1 MKNSK
6 IKNIAGYLA
15 RGFLK
20 NPLTPI
26 LAFAILSLGYI
37 SLEVMPREEDP
48 QIAVSGG
55 SIIVP
60 MPGASPIEIDNAIL
74 KPLERKI
81 SEIKGVKDVY
91 STAMHNVGMLNIQYK
106 IGEDR
111 ESSNLKLYDKV
122 MQNMDSLPGG
132 AMNPIVKPFD
142 IDIDVPIVTVAF
154 YKKKDLGIDH
164 IKLYRQIKEIQ
175 QDINAIQ
182 DISKTTLKGAKRP
195 QFNVLLD
202 LDKLSAYHI
211 SIGQVV
217 QSIQA
222 IAKNSPE
229 VDLPSKDNRLVVF
242 GVTNA
247 INSIED
253 LQNLIIAKYMGSL
266 VYLKDIAKV
275 EYYYDIQNYKEA
287 LISYK
292 AEGSPLSDPEDQV
305 TLTISKLKGTNAVHL
320 AEKVLALLEA
330 YEADLQKNG
339 LAYIVTRNYGER
351 ANEAVNELVHHLV
364 LTIAI
369 ISLILIP
376 FLGWRESLVVTIAVP
391 MILAATLFIAF
402 MTDQTI
408 NRITLF
414 AFLLSLGLIVD
425 DAIIVIE
432 NIHRRMH
439 LKETENQSF
448 DQIIIEATDEIG
460 PSTNIATIAIML
472 TMIPMAFVGGM
483 MGQFMLPIPL
493 MEELVYKIVSS
504 KKNQRRVG
512 FIVLFFLI
520 FAVAMIPT
528 KIVLAKMLPGKSANT
543 FSIYVD
549 TATNSTV
556 KQTQEVV
563 ECVVNEM
570 KHEENVKNMEMF
582 IGQGAPLDYAGLV
595 KGSAFKSLKN
605 HREPDR

>member
-1 MKNSK
+1 MNQKKYK
-6 IKNIAGYLA
+6 IKNIAGHLSK
-15 RGFLK
+15 GFLN
-20 NPLTPI
+20 NPLTAI

-60 MPGASPIEIDNAIL
+60 MPGASPDEIDNAVL
-74 KPLERKI
+74 KPLERRL
-81 SEIKGVKDVY
+81 SEIKGIKDIY
-91 STAMHNVGMLNIQYK
+91 STAMHNVGMLNVQYK

-132 AMNPIVKPFD
+132 TMMPIVKPFD

-154 YKKKDLGIDH
+154 YKKEEKGIDH
-164 IKLYRQIKEIQ
+164 IYLYKQIKDIQ
-175 QDINAIQ
+175 QEINAIE
-182 DISKTTLKGAKRP
+182 DISKTNLKGAKKP

-222 IAKNSPE
+222 IAKNAPE
-229 VDLPSKDNRLVVF
+229 IDLPTKDNRLIVF
-242 GVTNA
+242 GVKNA
-247 INSIED
+247 INSVDD
-253 LQNLIIAKYMGSL
+253 LKNLIIAKYMGSL
-266 VYLKDIAKV
+266 IYLKDIANV

-292 AEGSPLSDPEDQV
+292 ADGAPELSQTKDQV
-305 TLTISKLKGTNAVHL
+305 TLEISKLKGTNAVEL
-320 AEKVLALLEA
+320 AEKVIENLEENAQALE
-330 YEADLQKNG
+330 KNG
-339 LAYIVTRNYGER
+339 LGYIVTRNYGER

-364 LTIAI
+364 LTIGI
-369 ISLILIP
+369 IALILIP

-439 LKETENQSF
+439 LKETENQTF
-448 DQIIIEATDEIG
+448 DEIIIEATDEIG

-493 MEELVYKIVSS
+493 NVPVALGVS
-504 KKNQRRVG
+504 
-512 FIVLFFLI
+512 LFVAYV
-520 FAVAMIPT
+520 FAPF
-528 KIVLAKMLPGKSANT
+528 LAKKLIKRT
-543 FSIYVD
+543 
-549 TATNSTV
+549 
-556 KQTQEVV
+556 
-563 ECVVNEM
+563 
-570 KHEENVKNMEMF
+570 
-582 IGQGAPLDYAGLV
+582 
-595 KGSAFKSLKN
+595 KGT
-605 HREPDR
+605 H

>member
-1 MKNSK
+1 MK

-15 RGFLK
+15 KGFLK

-26 LAFAILSLGYI
+26 LAFAILALGYI

-55 SIIVP
+55 SVIVA
-60 MPGASPIEIDNAIL
+60 MPGASPTEIDNAVL
-74 KPLERKI
+74 KPLERKM
-81 SEIKGVKDVY
+81 SEIKGIKDVY

-154 YKKKDLGIDH
+154 YKKKELGIDH
-164 IKLYRQIKEIQ
+164 IKLYRLIKDIQ
-175 QDINAIQ
+175 QDINAIEN
-182 DISKTTLKGAKRP
+182 ISKTTLKGAKRP
-195 QFNVLLD
+195 QFNVLMD

-217 QSIQA
+217 QGIQA
-222 IAKNSPE
+222 IAKNAPE
-229 VDLPSKDNRLVVF
+229 VDLPTKDNRLVVF
-242 GVTNA
+242 GVKNA

-253 LQNLIIAKYMGSL
+253 LQNLIIAKYKGSL
-266 VYLKDIAKV
+266 IYLKDVAKV
-275 EYYYDIQNYKEA
+275 EYFYDIQNYKEA

-292 AEGSPLSDPEDQV
+292 ADGEPLSGLNDQV
-305 TLTISKLKGTNAVHL
+305 TMSISKLKGSNAVHL
-320 AEKVLALLEA
+320 SEKVLEMIEEYKEKLDAS
-330 YEADLQKNG
+330 G
-339 LAYIVTRNYGER
+339 LGYIVTRNYGER

-364 LTIAI
+364 VTIAI
-369 ISLILIP
+369 ISFILIP

-391 MILAATLFIAF
+391 MILAATLFIAY

-439 LKETENQSF
+439 LKETKDQSF
-448 DQIIIEATDEIG
+448 DQIIVEATDEIG

-493 MEELVYKIVSS
+493 NVPVALAVS
-504 KKNQRRVG
+504 
-512 FIVLFFLI
+512 LFVAYV
-520 FAVAMIPT
+520 FAPY
-528 KIVLAKMLPGKSANT
+528 LAKK
-543 FSIYVD
+543 
-549 TATNSTV
+549 
-556 KQTQEVV
+556 
-563 ECVVNEM
+563 
-570 KHEENVKNMEMF
+570 F
-582 IGQGAPLDYAGLV
+582 IKRSQGGH
-595 KGSAFKSLKN
+595 S
-605 HREPDR
+605 

>member
-1 MKNSK
+1 MKKKYK
-6 IKNIAGYLA
+6 IKNIAGYLS
-15 RGFLK
+15 RGFLN
-20 NPLTPI
+20 NPLTAI

-37 SLEVMPREEDP
+37 SLEIMPREEDP

-60 MPGASPIEIDNAIL
+60 MPGASPDEIDNAVL
-74 KPLERKI
+74 KPLERRL
-81 SEIKGVKDVY
+81 SEIKGIKDIY
-91 STAMHNVGMLNIQYK
+91 STAMHNVGMINVQYK
-106 IGEDR
+106 IGEER

-132 AMNPIVKPFD
+132 AMMPIVKPFD

-154 YKKKDLGIDH
+154 YKKEDKGIDH
-164 IKLYRQIKEIQ
+164 IYLYKQIKDIQ
-175 QDINAIQ
+175 QEINAIEN
-182 DISKTTLKGAKRP
+182 ISKTNLKGAKKP

-222 IAKNSPE
+222 IAKNAPE
-229 VDLPSKDNRLVVF
+229 IDLPTKDNRLIVF
-242 GVTNA
+242 GVKNA
-247 INSIED
+247 INSVDD
-253 LQNLIIAKYMGSL
+253 LKNLIIAKYMGSL
-266 VYLKDIAKV
+266 IYLKDIAKV

-287 LISYK
+287 LVSYK
-292 AEGSPLSDPEDQV
+292 ADGEPTLSQTKDQV
-305 TLTISKLKGTNAVHL
+305 TLEISKLKGTNAVHL
-320 AEKVLALLEA
+320 AEKVLDKLEENRVAL
-330 YEADLQKNG
+330 DKNG
-339 LAYIVTRNYGER
+339 LGYIITRNYGER

-364 LTIAI
+364 LTIGI
-369 ISLILIP
+369 IALILIP

-439 LKETENQSF
+439 LKETADQTF
-448 DQIIIEATDEIG
+448 DEIIIEATDEIG

-493 MEELVYKIVSS
+493 NVPVALGVS
-504 KKNQRRVG
+504 
-512 FIVLFFLI
+512 LFVAYV
-520 FAVAMIPT
+520 FAPF
-528 KIVLAKMLPGKSANT
+528 LAKKLIKRT
-543 FSIYVD
+543 
-549 TATNSTV
+549 
-556 KQTQEVV
+556 
-563 ECVVNEM
+563 
-570 KHEENVKNMEMF
+570 
-582 IGQGAPLDYAGLV
+582 
-595 KGSAFKSLKN
+595 KGS
-605 HREPDR
+605 H

>member
-1 MKNSK
+1 MADNSELK
-6 IKNIAGYLA
+6 LHNIAGILA
-15 RGFLK
+15 RNFLN
-20 NPLTPI
+20 NPLTAI
-26 LAFAILSLGYI
+26 LAFAILALGYI

-60 MPGASPIEIDNAIL
+60 MPGASPDEINNAIL
-74 KPLERKI
+74 KPLERRI
-81 SEIKGVKDVY
+81 SEIKGVKDIY
-91 STAMHNVGMLNIQYK
+91 STAMNNVGMLNVQYK

-122 MQNMDSLPGG
+122 MQNMDSIPGG
-132 AMNPIVKPFD
+132 AMSPIVKPFD

-154 YKKKDLGIDH
+154 YKKKNLGIDH
-164 IKLYRQIKEIQ
+164 IKLYKLIKDIQ

-211 SIGQVV
+211 SIGQIVK
-217 QSIQA
+217 SIQV
-222 IAKNSPE
+222 IAKNAPE
-229 VDLPSKDNRLVVF
+229 INLPTQNNRLVVF
-242 GVTNA
+242 GVKNA

-253 LQNLIIAKYMGSL
+253 LQNLIVAKYMGSL
-266 VYLKDIAKV
+266 IYLKDIAKV
-275 EYYYDIQNYKEA
+275 EYFYDIQNFQEA
-287 LISYK
+287 LITYK
-292 AEGSPLSDPEDQV
+292 ADGQPFSQNEDQV
-305 TLTISKLKGTNAVHL
+305 TMTVSKLKGTNAVHL
-320 AEKVLALLEA
+320 AEKILETLEENADALE
-330 YEADLQKNG
+330 KNG
-339 LAYIVTRNYGER
+339 LGYIVTRNYGER

-369 ISLILIP
+369 ISFILIP

-439 LKETENQSF
+439 LKETQHHSF
-448 DQIIIEATDEIG
+448 DRIIIEATDEIG

-493 MEELVYKIVSS
+493 NVPVALAVSLFVAYVFAPFLARKLIKRS
-504 KKNQRRVG
+504 KG
-512 FIVLFFLI
+512 
-520 FAVAMIPT
+520 T
-528 KIVLAKMLPGKSANT
+528 
-543 FSIYVD
+543 
-549 TATNSTV
+549 
-556 KQTQEVV
+556 
-563 ECVVNEM
+563 
-570 KHEENVKNMEMF
+570 H
-582 IGQGAPLDYAGLV
+582 
-595 KGSAFKSLKN
+595 
-605 HREPDR
+605 

>member
-1 MKNSK
+1 MKTYK
-6 IKNIAGYLA
+6 IKNIAGHLA
-15 RGFLK
+15 KVFLN
-20 NPLTPI
+20 NPLTSI
-26 LAFAILSLGYI
+26 LAISILALGYV

-60 MPGASPIEIDNAIL
+60 MPGASPDEINNAVL
-74 KPLERKI
+74 KPLERRI
-81 SEIKGVKDVY
+81 SEIKGVKDIY
-91 STAMHNVGMLNIQYK
+91 STAMHNVGMLNVQYK

-132 AMNPIVKPFD
+132 AMMPLVKPFD

-154 YKKKDLGIDH
+154 YKKEEKGIDH
-164 IKLYRQIKEIQ
+164 IILYKQIKDIQ
-175 QDINAIQ
+175 QDINAIKN
-182 DISKTTLKGAKRP
+182 ISKTTLKGAKKP

-202 LDKLSAYHI
+202 LDKLSGYHI

-229 VDLPSKDNRLVVF
+229 VDLPTKDNKLVVF
-242 GVTNA
+242 GVKNA
-247 INSIED
+247 INKIED

-266 VYLKDIAKV
+266 IYLKDIAEVK
-275 EYYYDIQNYKEA
+275 YFYDIQNYQEA
-287 LISYK
+287 LLTYK
-292 AEGSPLSDPEDQV
+292 ADGEPFSDTKDQV
-305 TLTISKLKGTNAVHL
+305 TMTISKLKGTNAVHL
-320 AEKVLALLEA
+320 AEKIIDMLKENEDRLDK
-330 YEADLQKNG
+330 YG
-339 LAYIVTRNYGER
+339 LGYIVTRNYGER

-391 MILAATLFIAF
+391 MILATTLFIAF

-439 LKETENQSF
+439 LRESNDKEF
-448 DQIIIEATDEIG
+448 DEIIIEATDEIG

-493 MEELVYKIVSS
+493 NVPVALAVS
-504 KKNQRRVG
+504 
-512 FIVLFFLI
+512 LF
-520 FAVAMIPT
+520 VAYVFTPF
-528 KIVLAKMLPGKSANT
+528 LAKK
-543 FSIYVD
+543 F
-549 TATNSTV
+549 V
-556 KQTQEVV
+556 KR
-563 ECVVNEM
+563 
-570 KHEENVKNMEMF
+570 
-582 IGQGAPLDYAGLV
+582 V
-595 KGSAFKSLKN
+595 KG
-605 HREPDR
+605 HH

>member
-1 MKNSK
+1 MADNSK
-6 IKNIAGYLA
+6 LKINNIAGILA
-15 RGFLK
+15 RNFLN
-20 NPLTPI
+20 NPLTAI
-26 LAFAILSLGYI
+26 LAFAILALGYI

-55 SIIVP
+55 SIIIP
-60 MPGASPIEIDNAIL
+60 MPGASPDEIDNAVL
-74 KPLERKI
+74 KPLERRI
-81 SEIKGVKDVY
+81 SEIKGIKDIY

-122 MQNMDSLPGG
+122 MQNMDSIPGG
-132 AMNPIVKPFD
+132 AMMPIVKPFD
-142 IDIDVPIVTVAF
+142 IDIDVPIVTIAF
-154 YKKKDLGIDH
+154 YKKKELGIDH
-164 IKLYRQIKEIQ
+164 IKLYKQIKDIQ
-175 QDINAIQ
+175 QDINSIQ
-182 DISKTTLKGAKRP
+182 DISKTTLKGAKKP

-222 IAKNSPE
+222 IAKNAPE
-229 VDLPSKDNRLVVF
+229 VDLPTRDNRLIVF
-242 GVTNA
+242 GVKNA
-247 INSIED
+247 INSIGD
-253 LQNLIIAKYMGSL
+253 LKNLIVAKYMGSL
-266 VYLKDIAKV
+266 IYLKDIASV
-275 EYYYDIQNYKEA
+275 EYFYDIQNYKEA

-292 AEGSPLSDPEDQV
+292 ADGSPFTDSQDQV
-305 TLTISKLKGTNAVHL
+305 TLTVSKLKGTNAVHL
-320 AEKVLALLEA
+320 AEVVLETLHENEEALKA
-330 YEADLQKNG
+330 SG
-339 LAYIVTRNYGER
+339 LSYIITRNYGER

-369 ISLILIP
+369 IALILIP

-439 LKETENQSF
+439 LEETKDQSF

-493 MEELVYKIVSS
+493 NVPVALAVS
-504 KKNQRRVG
+504 
-512 FIVLFFLI
+512 LFVAYVFAPFLARKLI
-520 FAVAMIPT
+520 
-528 KIVLAKMLPGKSANT
+528 KRS
-543 FSIYVD
+543 S
-549 TATNSTV
+549 
-556 KQTQEVV
+556 
-563 ECVVNEM
+563 
-570 KHEENVKNMEMF
+570 
-582 IGQGAPLDYAGLV
+582 
-595 KGSAFKSLKN
+595 GS
-605 HREPDR
+605 H

>member
-1 MKNSK
+1 MAQKEKYVIN
-6 IKNIAGYLA
+6 NIAGTLA
-15 RGFLK
+15 KAFLN
-20 NPLTPI
+20 NPLTSI
-26 LAFAILSLGYI
+26 LAFAILALGYI

-60 MPGASPIEIDNAIL
+60 MPGASPDEINNAIL
-74 KPLERKI
+74 KPLERRI
-81 SEIKGVKDVY
+81 SEIKGIKDVY
-91 STAMHNVGMLNIQYK
+91 STAMHNVGMLNVQYK

-132 AMNPIVKPFD
+132 AMMPIVKPFD

-154 YKKKDLGIDH
+154 YKKENLGIDH
-164 IKLYRQIKEIQ
+164 ILLYRQIKDIQ
-175 QDINAIQ
+175 QDINSIQ
-182 DISKTTLKGAKRP
+182 NISKTTLKGAKKP

-202 LDKLSAYHI
+202 LDKLSGYHI
-211 SIGQVV
+211 SIGQVA

-222 IAKNSPE
+222 IAKNAPE
-229 VDLPSKDNRLVVF
+229 VDLPTKDNRLIVF
-242 GVTNA
+242 GVKNA

-266 VYLKDIAKV
+266 IYLKDIAKI
-275 EYYYDIQNYKEA
+275 EYYYDIQNFQEA
-287 LISYK
+287 FLVQQDLNNSTF
-292 AEGSPLSDPEDQV
+292 GQTEDQV
-305 TLTISKLKGTNAVHL
+305 TLTVSKLKGTNAVNL
-320 AEKVLALLEA
+320 AEKVIETLEKNEEQLA
-330 YEADLQKNG
+330 KHG
-339 LAYIVTRNYGER
+339 LGYIITRNYGIR

-391 MILAATLFIAF
+391 MILATTLFIAF

-432 NIHRRMH
+432 NIHRHMH
-439 LKETENQSF
+439 LKESVEKEF
-448 DQIIIEATDEIG
+448 DELIIEATDEIG

-493 MEELVYKIVSS
+493 NVPVALAVS
-504 KKNQRRVG
+504 
-512 FIVLFFLI
+512 LF
-520 FAVAMIPT
+520 VAYVFTPF
-528 KIVLAKMLPGKSANT
+528 LAKK
-543 FSIYVD
+543 FI
-549 TATNSTV
+549 
-556 KQTQEVV
+556 KRTQGG
-563 ECVVNEM
+563 
-570 KHEENVKNMEMF
+570 H
-582 IGQGAPLDYAGLV
+582 
-595 KGSAFKSLKN
+595 
-605 HREPDR
+605 

>member
-1 MKNSK
+1 MKPYK
-6 IKNIAGYLA
+6 INNIAGYLA
-15 RGFLK
+15 KAFLN
-20 NPLTPI
+20 NPLTAI
-26 LAFAILSLGYI
+26 LAFSILSLGYI
-37 SLEVMPREEDP
+37 SLEIMPREEDP

-60 MPGASPIEIDNAIL
+60 MPGASPDEINNAIL
-74 KPLERKI
+74 KPLERRI
-81 SEIKGVKDVY
+81 SEIKGIKDIY
-91 STAMHNVGMLNIQYK
+91 STAMHNVGMLNIQYD

-122 MQNMDSLPGG
+122 MQNMDALPGG
-132 AMNPIVKPFD
+132 TMMPLVKPFD

-154 YKKKDLGIDH
+154 YKKEEKGIDH
-164 IKLYRQIKEIQ
+164 IVLYKQIKDIQ
-175 QDINAIQ
+175 QEINSIEH
-182 DISKTTLKGAKRP
+182 ISKTTLKGAKKP

-202 LDKLSAYHI
+202 LDKLSGYHI

-229 VDLPSKDNRLVVF
+229 VDLPTKDNTLIVF
-242 GVTNA
+242 GVKNA
-247 INSIED
+247 INDIED
-253 LQNLIIAKYMGSL
+253 LQNLIVAKYMDSL
-266 VYLKDIAKV
+266 IYLKDIADV
-275 EYYYDIQNYKEA
+275 QYFYDIQNYQDA
-287 LISYK
+287 LISYQ
-292 AEGSPLSDPEDQV
+292 ADGAPFTDAQDQV
-305 TLTISKLKGTNAVHL
+305 TMTISKLKGTNAVHL
-320 AEKVLALLEA
+320 AESITETLKESEEELS
-330 YEADLQKNG
+330 KHG
-339 LAYIVTRNYGER
+339 LGYIITRNYGER

-391 MILAATLFIAF
+391 MILAATLFIAL

-439 LKETENQSF
+439 LKESAHKDF

-493 MEELVYKIVSS
+493 NVPVALAVS
-504 KKNQRRVG
+504 
-512 FIVLFFLI
+512 LF
-520 FAVAMIPT
+520 VAYVFTPY
-528 KIVLAKMLPGKSANT
+528 LAKKL
-543 FSIYVD
+543 
-549 TATNSTV
+549 V
-556 KQTQEVV
+556 KQ
-563 ECVVNEM
+563 
-570 KHEENVKNMEMF
+570 
-582 IGQGAPLDYAGLV
+582 V
-595 KGSAFKSLKN
+595 KG
-605 HREPDR
+605 HH

>member
-1 MKNSK
+1 MEEQREYKS
-6 IKNIAGYLA
+6 KNIAGRLA
-15 RGFLK
+15 KGFLN
-20 NPLTPI
+20 NPLTSI
-26 LAFAILSLGYI
+26 LAFAILALGYI

-60 MPGASPIEIDNAIL
+60 MPGASPDEINNAVL
-74 KPLERKI
+74 KPLERRI
-81 SEIKGVKDVY
+81 SEIKGIKDIY

-132 AMNPIVKPFD
+132 TMMPIVKPFD

-154 YKKKDLGIDH
+154 YKKKELGIDH
-164 IKLYRQIKEIQ
+164 IVLYKQIKDMQ
-175 QDINAIQ
+175 QDINAIEN
-182 DISKTTLKGAKRP
+182 ISKTTLKGAKKP

-222 IAKNSPE
+222 IAKNAPE
-229 VDLPSKDNRLVVF
+229 VDLPTRDNRLIVF
-242 GVTNA
+242 GVKNA

-253 LQNLIIAKYMGSL
+253 LQSLIIAKYMGSL
-266 VYLKDIAKV
+266 IYLKDIASV
-275 EYYYDIQNYKEA
+275 EYFYDIQNYQEA
-287 LISYK
+287 LVSYK
-292 AEGSPLSDPEDQV
+292 ADGSPLSDIKDQV
-305 TLTISKLKGTNAVHL
+305 TITVSKLKGTNAVHL
-320 AEKVLALLEA
+320 AEKVIETLEENA
-330 YEADLQKNG
+330 QKLDANG
-339 LAYIVTRNYGER
+339 LGYIITRNYGER

-391 MILAATLFIAF
+391 MILAATLFVAF

-439 LKETENQSF
+439 LKETEHQTF
-448 DQIIIEATDEIG
+448 DEIIVEATDEIG

-493 MEELVYKIVSS
+493 NVPVALAVS
-504 KKNQRRVG
+504 
-512 FIVLFFLI
+512 LFVAYV
-520 FAVAMIPT
+520 FAPY
-528 KIVLAKMLPGKSANT
+528 LAKKLIKRS
-543 FSIYVD
+543 S
-549 TATNSTV
+549 
-556 KQTQEVV
+556 
-563 ECVVNEM
+563 
-570 KHEENVKNMEMF
+570 
-582 IGQGAPLDYAGLV
+582 
-595 KGSAFKSLKN
+595 GS
-605 HREPDR
+605 H